1 MVLIFRLWKWL
12 ITVCVS
18 WCHSDWAMWPRWPFT
33 HCSMRTYWQWKKS
46 CAASP
51 CPPCWWVQQEY
62 LWELCQRSVSPGMQC
77 LWPDFPAQSAGRRQ
91 LCIRVWRG
99 GKRGQ
104 MWCSCGRVLAFK
116 GLDVSQWRKPE
127 RNTWHKYNV
136 NPDTNLM
143 PLILWV
149 LPCFVTIV
157 LLQSWSPACFRW
169 KLVWFGSSFV
179 TVFS

>member
-18 WCHSDWAMWPRWPFT
+18 WYHSEPCVQDGPSHTAAWEHTDSERSHALLLRARRAGE
-33 HCSMRTYWQWKKS
+33 CSRS
-46 CAASP
+46 ICESFASAP
-51 CPPCWWVQQEY
+51 CPHAC
-62 LWELCQRSVSPGMQC
+62 SVCGLTSR
-77 LWPDFPAQSAGRRQ
+77 AQSAGRRR

-157 LLQSWSPACFRW
+157 LLQSWRPACFRW